1 MFVDD
6 LNMVVNLCLDGD
18 DYCIKV
24 MEIDSL
30 YYPYGASISYTMET
44 FMLLLNQD
52 DDDESAELESE
63 PSDVAT
69 KYDMDRNT
77 FIAAADMDNFELLY
91 DSTMHIYRWYDS

>member
-1 MFVDD
+1 
-6 LNMVVNLCLDGD
+6 
-18 DYCIKV
+18 
-24 MEIDSL
+24 
-30 YYPYGASISYTMET
+30 
-44 FMLLLNQD
+44 MLLLNQD

-91 DSTMHIYRWYDS
+91 DSTMHMYRWYDS